1 MRVEELGSGRS
12 QAGHAMAKGTSKR
25 RKTFQLS
32 KEVKKL
38 ARERI
43 GAVPAG
49 RTIQPATA
57 SGKKPKHPKKAQ
69 EQWLEG

>member
-1 MRVEELGSGRS
+1 
-12 QAGHAMAKGTSKR
+12 MAKGAGKR
-25 RKTFQLS
+25 RKEFRLT

-43 GAVPAG
+43 GTVPAG

-57 SGKKPKHPKKAQ
+57 SGKKPKHPKKVQ
-69 EQWLEG
+69 EQWLDG

>member
-1 MRVEELGSGRS
+1 
-12 QAGHAMAKGTSKR
+12 MAKGTSKR
-25 RKTFQLS
+25 KKTFRLT

>member
-1 MRVEELGSGRS
+1 
-12 QAGHAMAKGTSKR
+12 MAKGTGRR
-25 RKTFQLS
+25 RKEFRLT

-57 SGKKPKHPKKAQ
+57 SGKKPKHPKKVR

>member
-1 MRVEELGSGRS
+1 MKSKPARRRS
-12 QAGHAMAKGTSKR
+12 VFRAT
-25 RKTFQLS
+25 

-49 RTIQPATA
+49 QIIQPKSRRKA
-57 SGKKPKHPKKAQ
+57 PKHPKR
-69 EQWLEG
+69 EFETLLES

>member
-1 MRVEELGSGRS
+1 
-12 QAGHAMAKGTSKR
+12 MAKDTRRR
-25 RKTFQLS
+25 RKEFRLT

-57 SGKKPKHPKKAQ
+57 SGKKPKHPKKAK